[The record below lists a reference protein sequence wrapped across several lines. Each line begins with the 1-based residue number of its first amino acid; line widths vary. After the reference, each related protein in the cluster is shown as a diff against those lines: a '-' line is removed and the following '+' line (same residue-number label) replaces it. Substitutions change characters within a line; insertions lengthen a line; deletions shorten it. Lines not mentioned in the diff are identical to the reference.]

1 VLRLQVIP
9 PVEGPRPAYRYVDSI
24 HAALINAL
32 TTAGL
37 VPNDLIGEGARPWTF
52 AAEGWARRGGG
63 KLLRALTLATPD
75 PEFAACLRHVRPE
88 AIRITSANGDRLD
101 LAGGTI
107 TEELDPVAPQQGVM
121 YLRPLSPFVVGRPRM
136 MRSAGRWIEAIEQA
150 DLSAAFSAGLSRR
163 IGREVVLSARVDRL
177 ASAGQPARAV
187 PVRTRSARNRDVFIP
202 AFNVPITLEG
212 SDEDLRAAWFSGLG
226 EKCRYGFGCFG
237 LPRSA

>member
-1 VLRLQVIP
+1 MLRLQVIP
-9 PVEGPRPAYRYVDSI
+9 PVDGPRLAYRYADSI

-32 TTAGL
+32 RIAGL
-37 VPNDLIGEGARPWTF
+37 AQSDLLGEGARSWTF
-52 AAEGWARRGGG
+52 AAEGWARRGGR

-75 PEFAACLRHVRPE
+75 PEFATCLRRLRPE
-88 AIRITSANGDRLD
+88 AIRVTSANGDRLD

-136 MRSAGRWIEAIEQA
+136 TRSAGRWIEAIEEA

-163 IGREVVLSARVDRL
+163 LGREVALSARVDRL
-177 ASAGQPARAV
+177 ASAGLPSRAV
-187 PVRTRSARNRDVFIP
+187 PVRTRSAGNRDVFIP

-212 SDEDLRAAWFSGLG
+212 SDEDLRAAWFAGLG